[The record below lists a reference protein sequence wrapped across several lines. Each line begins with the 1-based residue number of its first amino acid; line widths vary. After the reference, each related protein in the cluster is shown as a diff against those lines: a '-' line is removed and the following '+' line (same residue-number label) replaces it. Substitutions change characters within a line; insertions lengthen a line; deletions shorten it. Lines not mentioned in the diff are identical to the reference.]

1 MAGVKENSDLKNTN
15 EAIKQFLEFLF
26 VENSWLTWLHIG
38 ILVGTLVLAI
48 WLWYVHRRAESVGF
62 AATCRVPQTPCSS
75 MAREWLD
82 GVRQS
87 NSQFLVAFGI
97 GAVAFAIGVWFESRG
112 SSGMSVQ
119 VATYIPA
126 IVLALSQMS
135 GIIRSGA
142 RIKKHLGV

>member
-1 MAGVKENSDLKNTN
+1 MAASNSDLKNTN
-15 EAIKQFLEFLF
+15 DAIRQFFDFLF
-26 VENSWLTWLHIG
+26 IENSWLTWLHIL
-38 ILVGTLVLAI
+38 IIIGTVLLGV
-48 WLWYVHRRAESVGF
+48 WLWFVHRRAESAGF
-62 AATCRVPQTPCSS
+62 AATCRVRDTPCSS

-97 GAVAFAIGVWFESRG
+97 GAVAFGIGVWFESRG

-126 IVLALSQMS
+126 IVLALSQMG

-142 RIKKHLGV
+142 RVKKHLGV